1 MNLNIFAYTDDNVFL
16 EEWVIE
22 MKILKV
28 VIALFL
34 GIGLCFGM
42 QFVAA
47 STGITRVAE
56 AKDVWAYTDHTGE
69 YYVRTETIKDKY
81 IEPHNRQYTKQ
92 WFQVNVKQVR
102 NGRLLYDQVWSFM
115 QMSNGKW
122 GYNPYPLLSMDDRA
136 AAIFNVAVQYR

>member
-1 MNLNIFAYTDDNVFL
+1 MGVS
-16 EEWVIE
+16 
-22 MKILKV
+22 
-28 VIALFL
+28 
-34 GIGLCFGM
+34 LCLGM
-42 QFVAA
+42 QFVGI
-47 STGITRVAE
+47 STGITSVAE

>member
-1 MNLNIFAYTDDNVFL
+1 MNLNISVYADDNVFL
-16 EEWVIE
+16 EEWGME
-22 MKILKV
+22 MKISKI
-28 VIALFL
+28 VIALFM
-34 GIGLCFGM
+34 GIGLCFGV

-81 IEPHNRQYTKQ
+81 IEPGNRKYTKQ

-102 NGRLLYDQVWSFM
+102 NGRLVSEQPWSFM
-115 QMSNGKW
+115 QMRDGRW
-122 GYNPYPLLSMDDRA
+122 GYNPYPLLSMDARA
-136 AAIFNVAVQYR
+136 EALWEVTMRYR

>member
-1 MNLNIFAYTDDNVFL
+1 M
-16 EEWVIE
+16 
-22 MKILKV
+22 
-28 VIALFL
+28 
-34 GIGLCFGM
+34 
-42 QFVAA
+42 
-47 STGITRVAE
+47 TGRVQ
-56 AKDVWAYTDHTGE
+56 TINS
-69 YYVRTETIKDKY
+69 VRLPNDFTQSTIKDKY

>member
-1 MNLNIFAYTDDNVFL
+1 MNLNIFAYADDNVFL

-22 MKILKV
+22 MKISKV

-34 GIGLCFGM
+34 GIGLCFGV

-102 NGRLLYDQVWSFM
+102 NGRL

-136 AAIFNVAVQYR
+136 AAIFNVAEQYR